1 MPFIF
6 STGCFRLFHSRV
18 SNVVG
23 ETAYCNLPVKN
34 ARRVAE
40 REREEGHVSIIG
52 RITSLTEETI
62 Q

>member
-6 STGCFRLFHSRV
+6 ATGCFRLFHSRV
-18 SNVVG
+18 YNVEG
-23 ETAYCNLPVKN
+23 ETAYCNFPVKT

-40 REREEGHVSIIG
+40 RERGHFSNIE